1 MPTYEYACDRC
12 RKFFEVTKP
21 MANSAT
27 HEICSDCGMVAEKIP
42 SLTNIDKTAAGSW
55 NQQSY
60 NPGLGC
66 WTESVKHG
74 EQIAKSRG
82 LEPIGTEPVENLH
95 KTAEREKKDIRAKR
109 WAEADRVKL
118 YE

>member
-1 MPTYEYACDRC
+1 MPIYEFACDDC
-12 RKFFEVTKP
+12 RQFFEVTKP
-21 MANSAT
+21 MSESGTPENCRT
-27 HEICSDCGMVAEKIP
+27 CGRLAEKVP

-55 NQQSY
+55 NQQSF

-66 WTESVKHG
+66 WTESTKHA

-82 LEPIGTEPVENLH
+82 LEPIGDEPVEKLH
-95 KTAEREKKDIRAKR
+95 KRAETEKKDIRAKR

-118 YE
+118 YD